1 MITLEDVMVCAC
13 VFNAIDFLSKRR
25 KTSNGVCACVES
37 EQLNKRTPLHVR
49 FLDTFEW
56 IHLRIEWFEKAKKI

>member
-1 MITLEDVMVCAC
+1 MITLEDVMGCVC

-25 KTSNGVCACVES
+25 KTSNGCECVWKV
-37 EQLNKRTPLHVR
+37 NNWTPLHVR

-56 IHLRIEWFEKAKKI
+56 IHLRIEWFEKAKKKN